1 MAKRGRPAGS
11 TSFVNVDMR
20 TLNRLFNENVSVQ
33 VSRIWLK
40 NLGIEV
46 EESRNTKIKTP
57 SHVEVPNSEPK
68 IEMNLQP

>member
-20 TLNRLFNENVSVQ
+20 TLNNLFNENVSIQ

-46 EESRNTKIKTP
+46 AESKSTQIKTQ
-57 SHVEVPNSEPK
+57 SSLDTLNTEPK